1 MLRGRR
7 ITITPEEKVA
17 RKIGKELSDFSLD
30 LEAVGKYL
38 GTAQP
43 YTIFVRA
50 VEVLEAA
57 QYNRDVAEYN
67 DKFKEYENDT
77 LF

>member
-1 MLRGRR
+1 MSRGRR
-7 ITITPEEKVA
+7 IPITPEEKVA
-17 RKIGKELSDFSLD
+17 RKIGRELSDFSLD

-43 YTIFVRA
+43 YTIFARA
-50 VEVLEAA
+50 IEVLESA
-57 QYNRDVAEYN
+57 QYNREVAIY
-67 DKFKEYENDT
+67 DDRFKEYSDDT

>member
-1 MLRGRR
+1 MARGRR
-7 ITITPEEKVA
+7 IPITPEERVA

-43 YTIFVRA
+43 YTIFARTI
-50 VEVLEAA
+50 EVLESA
-57 QYNRDVAEYN
+57 QYNRDVKVYD
-67 DKFKEYENDT
+67 DKFKEYSDDT

>member
-1 MLRGRR
+1 MPRGRR
-7 ITITPEEKVA
+7 LPITPEEKVA

-30 LEAVGKYL
+30 LEAIGKYL

-43 YTIFVRA
+43 YTIYVRA

-57 QYNRDVAEYN
+57 QYNREIAKYN
-67 DKFKEYENDT
+67 DNFKEYENDT

>member
-1 MLRGRR
+1 MARARR
-7 ITITPEEKVA
+7 LTITPEEKVA

-43 YTIFVRA
+43 YTVFARA
-50 VEVLEAA
+50 IEVLESA
-57 QYNRDVAEYN
+57 QYNRDVKVYD
-67 DKFKEYENDT
+67 DKFKEYEDDT